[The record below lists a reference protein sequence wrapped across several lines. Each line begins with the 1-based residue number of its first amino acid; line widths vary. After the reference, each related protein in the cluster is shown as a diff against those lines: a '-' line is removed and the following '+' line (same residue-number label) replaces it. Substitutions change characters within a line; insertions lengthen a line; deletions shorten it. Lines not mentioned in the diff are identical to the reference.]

1 MITCCECGS
10 SLAPDENFCGS
21 CGARRQRDDTPVV
34 SGSGSV
40 SSTDNSASMV
50 SNYSHKL
57 AEDGSTWTEESQNAA
72 STPAEGHRGTGEIVE
87 SAGVSSK
94 TSRADAVPDKR
105 PKPKALAGGK
115 ILNGRYEIVRRIGGG
130 GMGALYLAK
139 NRNPGGAPRP
149 VKEMMESHI
158 ADPQHRKTT
167 SDFKGESHRLHEL

>member
-10 SLAPDENFCGS
+10 SLAHDENFCGS

-34 SGSGSV
+34 PGSGSV

-57 AEDGSTWTEESQNAA
+57 AEDGSTWMEESQNTA
-72 STPAEGHRGTGEIVE
+72 STPAAGHRGTGELVD
-87 SAGVSSK
+87 SAEFSSK

-115 ILNGRYEIVRRIGGG
+115 ILNGRYQIVPRIGGV
-130 GMGALYLAK
+130 GMRGVDRAK
-139 NRNPGGAPRP
+139 DRHPG
-149 VKEMMESHI
+149 
-158 ADPQHRKTT
+158 
-167 SDFKGESHRLHEL
+167 